1 MTESEDGFVISE
13 KDLKLRGPGNFSASV
28 SMVCG
33 AEDCRPLSGFADSE
47 GGAGSSGR
55 AFAEGQES
63 GADGASA
70 SESANRGIF
79 GRKTSG
85 NVSFSVF
92 FLFLVVN

>member
-13 KDLKLRGPGNFSASV
+13 KDLKLRGPGGIFRHPSAWSA
-28 SMVCG
+28 G

-63 GADGASA
+63 GADGSI
-70 SESANRGIF
+70 SP
-79 GRKTSG
+79 
-85 NVSFSVF
+85 
-92 FLFLVVN
+92 

>member
-1 MTESEDGFVISE
+1 MALSFAE
-13 KDLKLRGPGNFSASV
+13 KNLKRADRGNFSASV
-28 SMVCG
+28 SMVCRS
-33 AEDCRPLSGFADSE
+33 EDCRPLSGLADSE

-70 SESANRGIF
+70 PESANRGIF

>member
-1 MTESEDGFVISE
+1 
-13 KDLKLRGPGNFSASV
+13 
-28 SMVCG
+28 MVAG